1 MGWAGVGRGLDG
13 LVMGVLGRRIFQCMA
28 SQQYYWPI
36 MGVALM
42 VVLSGGA
49 LGCYSKWCW
58 GEAGYDD
65 GFNDGDGGRM

>member
-1 MGWAGVGRGLDG
+1 
-13 LVMGVLGRRIFQCMA
+13 MA

-49 LGCYSKWCW
+49 LGCHSKWCW

-65 GFNDGDGGRM
+65 GFNDGDGGGCDEI